1 MSVARYT
8 RQYRAFSC
16 DVTNFA
22 GNLDRHVGVPW
33 DNSISIMAASPLS
46 DYANNLDP
54 HTKKRYCEKI
64 SCVGIDPILIPEKT
78 YDPDCLPRVESMDL
92 LSFLVLETS
101 YYSKDQFKAFR
112 SLQAYNQLVSGF
124 VSCVKGHKIG
134 NNYIVLG
141 RHSQRMNDPR
151 VTLWIITKE
160 NGAVLFAHCIG
171 CMAGQ
176 GDIVSYQKSWEDG
189 MPKKEICPNH
199 HLASVLSAFAE

>member
-1 MSVARYT
+1 MFPTNCKSKVGISPSREVCKYANLTHSWLQNQKKRKGS
-8 RQYRAFSC
+8 RLYRAFSC

-54 HTKKRYCEKI
+54 HVKKRYCEKI

-101 YYSKDQFKAFR
+101 YYRKDQFKAF
-112 SLQAYNQLVSGF
+112 
-124 VSCVKGHKIG
+124 
-134 NNYIVLG
+134 
-141 RHSQRMNDPR
+141 
-151 VTLWIITKE
+151 
-160 NGAVLFAHCIG
+160 
-171 CMAGQ
+171 
-176 GDIVSYQKSWEDG
+176 
-189 MPKKEICPNH
+189 
-199 HLASVLSAFAE
+199 